1 MLFTRR
7 RLIQVAGAVIAY
19 SQVQAWAD
27 LPWSK
32 GEDIPK
38 LKAPAGSVDS
48 HIHLYDD
55 RVLPVAN
62 ATLTPPTA
70 TLADCRRLQRRLGLE
85 RMVMVTP
92 STYGFDNSLMLEGLA
107 QSKGTARGVAV
118 IQPTI
123 TDEELSSLDHA
134 GVRGI
139 RFNLSFGGTKIE
151 ELERLAS
158 RVNELGWHVQLVS
171 PGDQLP
177 ELESK
182 LVKLPC
188 RLVID
193 HLGQLPQ
200 PGGVTSDGFAALS
213 RLLATG
219 RVWTKLSAPYNT
231 SKSGGPEYT
240 DFGQVA
246 SELVK
251 RRADRL
257 MWGSDWPHPTM
268 KFEKPDDAEI
278 LDMLAIWAPEKSDRR
293 LILRD
298 NAVKLYGF
306 DT

>member
-1 MLFTRR
+1 MQFTRR
-7 RLIQVAGAVIAY
+7 RFLQIAGALSACC
-19 SQVQAWAD
+19 QAPAWAV
-27 LPWSK
+27 PWSK
-32 GEDIPK
+32 GEELPN
-38 LKAPAGSVDS
+38 LNVPAGSVDS

-55 RVLPVAN
+55 RIPPVAG

-70 TLADCRRLQRRLGLE
+70 TLADYRLLQHRLGFE
-85 RMVMVTP
+85 RMVIVTP
-92 STYGFDNSLMLEGLA
+92 STYGFDNSLILEGLA
-107 QSKGTARGVAV
+107 QSKGSARGVAV
-118 IQPTI
+118 IQPTV
-123 TDEELSSLDHA
+123 TDKELSSLDQA

-139 RFNLSFGGTKIE
+139 RFNLSFGGTKINE
-151 ELERLAS
+151 MERLAS

-177 ELESK
+177 GLESR
-182 LVKLPC
+182 LSKLPC

-193 HLGQLPQ
+193 HLGQLAQ
-200 PGGVTSDGFAALS
+200 PGGVSSEGFAALS

-231 SKSGGPEYT
+231 SKIGAPEYP

-246 SELVK
+246 SALVK
-251 RRADRL
+251 LRSDRL

-268 KFEKPDDAEI
+268 KFEKPDDAQI
-278 LDMLAIWAPEKSDRR
+278 LDLLAIWAPEESDRR

-306 DT
+306 DA

>member
-1 MLFTRR
+1 MQFTRR
-7 RLIQVAGAVIAY
+7 RFIEIAGSLAAC
-19 SQVQAWAD
+19 SQMPAWAV
-27 LPWSK
+27 PWSK
-32 GEDIPK
+32 GEELPS
-38 LKAPAGSVDS
+38 LKVPAGCVDS

-55 RVLPVAN
+55 RVPPVAG

-70 TLADCRRLQRRLGLE
+70 TLADYRLLQRRLGLE
-85 RMVMVTP
+85 RMVIVTP

-107 QSKGTARGVAV
+107 QSNGSARGVAV

-123 TDEELSSLDHA
+123 TDEELSSMDQA

-171 PGDQLP
+171 PGEQLP
-177 ELESK
+177 ELEST
-182 LVKLPC
+182 LLKLPC

-193 HLGQLPQ
+193 HLGQLAQ
-200 PGGVTSDGFAALS
+200 PGGVASEGFAALS

-231 SKSGGPEYT
+231 SKSGAPEYL

-251 RRADRL
+251 RRANRL

-268 KFEKPDDAEI
+268 KSEKPDDAKI
-278 LDMLAIWAPEKSDRR
+278 LDLLAVWAPTESDRR
-293 LILRD
+293 LVLRD

-306 DT
+306 NT

>member
-1 MLFTRR
+1 MQFTRR
-7 RLIQVAGAVIAY
+7 RFIETAGALAACC
-19 SQVQAWAD
+19 QMPAWAV
-27 LPWSK
+27 PWSK
-32 GEDIPK
+32 GEELPS
-38 LKAPAGSVDS
+38 LKIPAGSVDS

-55 RVLPVAN
+55 RVPPVAGS
-62 ATLTPPTA
+62 TLTPPTA
-70 TLADCRRLQRRLGLE
+70 TLADYRLFQRRLGLE
-85 RMVMVTP
+85 RMVIVTP

-107 QSKGTARGVAV
+107 QSNGNARGVAV
-118 IQPTI
+118 IQPNI
-123 TDEELSSLDHA
+123 PDEELSSLDQS

-158 RVNELGWHVQLVS
+158 RVTELGWHVQLVS

-182 LVKLPC
+182 LLKLPC
-188 RLVID
+188 PLVID
-193 HLGQLPQ
+193 HLGQLAQ
-200 PGGVTSDGFAALS
+200 PGGVNSEGFAALS

-231 SKSGGPEYT
+231 SKSGAPDYL

-268 KFEKPDDAEI
+268 KSEKPDDAKI
-278 LDMLAIWAPEKSDRR
+278 LDLLAVWAPAESDRR
-293 LILRD
+293 LIIRD

-306 DT
+306 NP